1 MPIHKPMGPGPIKPW
16 LRARLEEAL
25 LMMLATP
32 LFLAQPVSR
41 VLDTLINEAQRLSIN
56 RPLVRRLLM
65 ARAVISM
72 NEPITKYVGG
82 LGSMLEAM
90 VNAERLGIE
99 PGTAILYI
107 LRELDDY
114 LGRLRGD
121 YRDLVILLDTLTVIT
136 LAMVPMTIVL
146 VSRALNMNP
155 TTYLVM
161 TYASA
166 APITALLGWN
176 LDPGLVPI
184 DNELTRYMGIA
195 LALSVP
201 IYVITRSIA
210 LTWLVFS
217 TAFLGL
223 SLNWYVGRVRAINEL
238 RHTAVNRVMRAAVT
252 LRLDQARSRNWLE
265 GFISEYAR
273 VVAVTGMGRPDV
285 INVAVTSL
293 THVVNSVMEA
303 RRIGYASII
312 VSLALME
319 VILVIT
325 RLIAAQVPGGVAMLQ
340 FMLPTV
346 IIGGFMSGYV
356 LDSVTTG
363 MYATVPLV
371 VTYIALTMA

>member
-1 MPIHKPMGPGPIKPW
+1 
-16 LRARLEEAL
+16 
-25 LMMLATP
+25 
-32 LFLAQPVSR
+32 
-41 VLDTLINEAQRLSIN
+41 
-56 RPLVRRLLM
+56 M

-99 PGTAILYI
+99 PSTAILYI

-184 DNELTRYMGIA
+184 DNELTRYIGIA

-252 LRLDQARSRNWLE
+252 LRLDQALSRNWLE
-265 GFISEYAR
+265 ASLVSMPGWSRSRAW
-273 VVAVTGMGRPDV
+273 GGGR
-285 INVAVTSL
+285 
-293 THVVNSVMEA
+293 M
-303 RRIGYASII
+303 
-312 VSLALME
+312 
-319 VILVIT
+319 
-325 RLIAAQVPGGVAMLQ
+325 
-340 FMLPTV
+340 
-346 IIGGFMSGYV
+346 
-356 LDSVTTG
+356 
-363 MYATVPLV
+363 
-371 VTYIALTMA
+371 

>member
-1 MPIHKPMGPGPIKPW
+1 MGPGPIKPW

-99 PGTAILYI
+99 PGTAILYV

-114 LGRLRGD
+114 LGRLRGGD

-166 APITALLGWN
+166 APPITALLGWN

-184 DNELTRYMGIA
+184 DNELTRYMGGIA

-238 RHTAVNRVMRAAVT
+238 RHTAVNSVMRAAVT
-252 LRLDQARSRNWLE
+252 LRLDQALSRNWLE

-273 VVAVTGMGRPDV
+273 VVAVTGMGGPDV

-303 RRIGYASII
+303 RRVGYASVI
-312 VSLALME
+312 VSVALME

-325 RLIAAQVPGGVAMLQ
+325 RLIAAQVPGGGVAMLQ

-346 IIGGFMSGYV
+346 IIGGAS
-356 LDSVTTG
+356 
-363 MYATVPLV
+363 
-371 VTYIALTMA
+371 

>member
-1 MPIHKPMGPGPIKPW
+1 MGPGPIKPW

-99 PGTAILYI
+99 PSTAILYI

-184 DNELTRYMGIA
+184 DNELTRYIGIA

-252 LRLDQARSRNWLE
+252 LRLDQALSRNWLE
-265 GFISEYAR
+265 ASLVSMPGWSRSRAW
-273 VVAVTGMGRPDV
+273 GGGR
-285 INVAVTSL
+285 
-293 THVVNSVMEA
+293 M
-303 RRIGYASII
+303 
-312 VSLALME
+312 
-319 VILVIT
+319 
-325 RLIAAQVPGGVAMLQ
+325 
-340 FMLPTV
+340 
-346 IIGGFMSGYV
+346 
-356 LDSVTTG
+356 
-363 MYATVPLV
+363 
-371 VTYIALTMA
+371 

>member
-1 MPIHKPMGPGPIKPW
+1 MGPGPIKPW

-99 PGTAILYI
+99 PGTAILYV

-166 APITALLGWN
+166 APPITALLGWN

-184 DNELTRYMGIA
+184 DNELTRYMGGIA

-238 RHTAVNRVMRAAVT
+238 RHTAVNSVMRAAVT
-252 LRLDQARSRNWLE
+252 LRLDQALSRNWLE

-303 RRIGYASII
+303 RRVGYASVI
-312 VSLALME
+312 VSVALME

-325 RLIAAQVPGGVAMLQ
+325 RLIAAQVPGGGVAMLQ

-346 IIGGFMSGYV
+346 IIGGGFMSGYV